1 MLPGG
6 APTTDDDDDD
16 GRVAWLGTTDDDED
30 AGRFA
35 WRPEEPLAL
44 WGSGEGSGY
53 RRGSGVDIVDS
64 VVDSTIVDSMV
75 ES

>member
-1 MLPGG
+1 M
-6 APTTDDDDDD
+6 
-16 GRVAWLGTTDDDED
+16 TDDDED

-64 VVDSTIVDSMV
+64 IVDSTIVDSMV